1 MKILRIIAL
10 FLTVAILFSSCA
22 FDYSVAINAEDVMNF
37 DCEELGVAEVTS
49 SENSVVAEL
58 IVEGTTVSCKYDRSN
73 EAYTLTIDENQYP
86 LEIAVKDDNVF
97 IGFADSVYELEEE
110 YTDGVI
116 GQAALAGALAY
127 GYLSPVL
134 LKAAVTLLEIILDIT
149 VAATAYY
156 SLVLLATTIS
166 DVRDGS
172 LTLPRVRP
180 RDISK
185 ADWRVATKQVAKI
198 EKAKPSTS
206 AEYYNAMLYE
216 GVIFIDPHGISY
228 SKAMRRV
235 SLGYDIFASTY
246 SAARRL
252 GRNASPTGKIKEHQP
267 HHGGSDGYYPH
278 VHPVGVRRRNAISN
292 DSYVHIWF
300 PCK

>member
-1 MKILRIIAL
+1 MKILRIISL

-22 FDYSVAINAEDVMNF
+22 FDYSVAMNVEDVMNF

-86 LEIAVKDDNVF
+86 LEIAVEDDKVF
-97 IGFADSVYELEEE
+97 IGFADSVYELKEE

-116 GQAALAGALAY
+116 GQAALAGTLAY

-134 LKAAVTLLEIILDIT
+134 LKAAVTLLEIILGIT
-149 VAATAYY
+149 VTATAYY
-156 SLVLLATTIS
+156 SLDLLATTIS
-166 DVRDGS
+166 DVRDGY

-180 RDISK
+180 KDISK

-198 EKAKPSTS
+198 KKAKPSTS

-235 SLGYDIFASTY
+235 NLGYDIFASTY

-252 GRNASPTGKIKEHQP
+252 GKNASPTGKIKTDDP
-267 HHGGSDGYYPH
+267 HGDLESGYYPH
-278 VHPVGVRRRNAISN
+278 VHPVGVKRRGAK
-292 DSYVHIWF
+292 DKTSYVHIWF
-300 PCK
+300 PYK